1 MKTEVNKNLSNAIN
15 VITDMKTSF
24 ADNLKKEADSYLAS
38 LEKDMAEKTEVL
50 KTFDQI
56 LSIINELKLQFH

>member
-24 ADNLKKEADSYLAS
+24 ADNLKKEGDSYLAS

>member
-1 MKTEVNKNLSNAIN
+1 MIH
-15 VITDMKTSF
+15 
-24 ADNLKKEADSYLAS
+24 
-38 LEKDMAEKTEVL
+38 LEKDMAEKTKVL